1 MVALSSFVLG
11 ENRENSLAH
20 CIVNRTSEKM
30 LYFCL
35 AQLSVLRFYIPKPS
49 VGFGRGPQNRQCR
62 QCPKVSSGSSDMS
75 LWQTTCQD
83 VFPLMV
89 GSHKFGWMGSNQ
101 RNSSCSGC
109 NWLDVCMG
117 QNKSC
122 NIKRHSLDLQCFIR
136 NQFAEI
142 HPFAPSVSLWQRA
155 NRSDTA
161 VETSSSNFWSE
172 SWSKLSAK
180 ARICSLDSKI
190 ATITLGSAQMINI
203 DIAEKIRLVLWKH
216 LSCPIKV
223 YLISLPMKEGI
234 HTKPHGSWMNKNE
247 TMPFQ
252 VHAKLKKKRTM
263 TSVWHTVPQWQ
274 RGLGSLNQNCKRKQ
288 QQTNPGKLKCAA
300 VRNTSQTYQGS
311 TPPKKANTSPVLN
324 RCQTKS

>member
-1 MVALSSFVLG
+1 MVALGSFVLG
-11 ENRENSLAH
+11 ENSLAH
-20 CIVNRTSEKM
+20 SIVNRTSEKM
-30 LYFCL
+30 MYFCL

-62 QCPKVSSGSSDMS
+62 QCLNVSSGSSDMS
-75 LWQTTCQD
+75 LWQTTCHD

-89 GSHKFGWMGSNQ
+89 GSHKFGWVGSNQ

-136 NQFAEI
+136 NQLAEI

-155 NRSDTA
+155 NQSDTA

-172 SWSKLSAK
+172 SWSKLSAN

-203 DIAEKIRLVLWKH
+203 DIAKPFLPDKSIFDFIAHERRYTHKTPWIVDEQKWNYDFPS
-216 LSCPIKV
+216 SC
-223 YLISLPMKEGI
+223 
-234 HTKPHGSWMNKNE
+234 E
-247 TMPFQ
+247 TC
-252 VHAKLKKKRTM
+252 KKKRTM

-288 QQTNPGKLKCAA
+288 QQTNPGKLKCAGQKHQSK
-300 VRNTSQTYQGS
+300 VPGVNT
-311 TPPKKANTSPVLN
+311 A
-324 RCQTKS
+324 

>member
-1 MVALSSFVLG
+1 MVALGSFVLG
-11 ENRENSLAH
+11 ENSLAH
-20 CIVNRTSEKM
+20 SIVNRTSEKM
-30 LYFCL
+30 MYFCL

-62 QCPKVSSGSSDMS
+62 QCLNVSSGSSDMS
-75 LWQTTCQD
+75 LWQTTCHD

-89 GSHKFGWMGSNQ
+89 GSHKFGWVGSNQ

-136 NQFAEI
+136 NQLAEI

-155 NRSDTA
+155 NQSDTA

-172 SWSKLSAK
+172 SWSKLSAN

-203 DIAEKIRLVLWKH
+203 DIAKKIRQVLWKH
-216 LSCPIKV
+216 LFCPIKV

-247 TMPFQ
+247 TMTFQ
-252 VHAKLKKKRTM
+252 VHAKLAKKNAPWQVFGTRYLNDKE
-263 TSVWHTVPQWQ
+263 VWVPWTKIA
-274 RGLGSLNQNCKRKQ
+274 RENSNKQ
-288 QQTNPGKLKCAA
+288 ILENWNAQA
-300 VRNTSQTYQGS
+300 RNTSQTYQGS